1 MKDYLVLPYAPLD
14 VKRKQQLTSEM
25 ELAAIVCL
33 AEAKRKKKSGILGG
47 EPEKIVSISK
57 LYYPLWL
64 VPWENEYI
72 TIDGMKLFSF
82 EVTYR
87 KLPDLA
93 SFATSIEKS
102 KKSYE
107 QFIKVIKQNLETF
120 EDFASSEKT
129 VIDGIIKD
137 KDLRTA
143 LFEYFKKEIASKENK
158 VNVSA
163 FLEEKLDRKAAL
175 DKVNGIVELWKKIQ
189 LDTEAL
195 QKVIS
200 LLDGAVETVDEQ
212 LSKDIE
218 AVKQKYASK
227 IEEIKPI
234 VEEKVSQLTSERD
247 EKIKATLTI
256 MDKELETRTKEKA
269 KYEEKLEKMEQE
281 KSEFEE
287 KKELAKIKNNKAEM
301 ERWKLRIKEREKRI
315 SDLDGK
321 IRMLEKRIEDLKKEK
336 EKSMKQTNETYQALI
351 KTETDKIPNLEKER
365 DEKIAEI
372 QEKIEQTRSQ
382 TNIIIQQIQRLMEE
396 KRNFAADLKEIV
408 TSWNL
413 ENIVLLYIP
422 FYAVNYLAE
431 TQQRYEFHAPVLASS
446 PEGLLKKIKKKLGFS
461 LESRMGLLLTQR
473 SKAVE
478 RMISS
483 TLAKQ
488 IEEDY
493 ELRNQLHGKSEQC
506 NILASPKFKEM
517 LAKGIEK
524 LVAEEWVK
532 LEEKDMILKTFA

>member
-1 MKDYLVLPYAPLD
+1 LKDYLVLPYAPLD

-57 LYYPLWL
+57 LCYPLWL

-218 AVKQKYASK
+218 RLSK
-227 IEEIKPI
+227 STQ
-234 VEEKVSQLTSERD
+234 V
-247 EKIKATLTI
+247 
-256 MDKELETRTKEKA
+256 
-269 KYEEKLEKMEQE
+269 
-281 KSEFEE
+281 
-287 KKELAKIKNNKAEM
+287 
-301 ERWKLRIKEREKRI
+301 KLRK
-315 SDLDGK
+315 
-321 IRMLEKRIEDLKKEK
+321 
-336 EKSMKQTNETYQALI
+336 
-351 KTETDKIPNLEKER
+351 
-365 DEKIAEI
+365 
-372 QEKIEQTRSQ
+372 
-382 TNIIIQQIQRLMEE
+382 
-396 KRNFAADLKEIV
+396 
-408 TSWNL
+408 
-413 ENIVLLYIP
+413 
-422 FYAVNYLAE
+422 
-431 TQQRYEFHAPVLASS
+431 
-446 PEGLLKKIKKKLGFS
+446 
-461 LESRMGLLLTQR
+461 
-473 SKAVE
+473 
-478 RMISS
+478 
-483 TLAKQ
+483 
-488 IEEDY
+488 
-493 ELRNQLHGKSEQC
+493 
-506 NILASPKFKEM
+506 
-517 LAKGIEK
+517 
-524 LVAEEWVK
+524 
-532 LEEKDMILKTFA
+532 

>member
-1 MKDYLVLPYAPLD
+1 LKDYLVLPYAPLD